1 MRLAAEAEDAA
12 EALDKE
18 AARLAIMASMDPQEQ
33 LRLYKEHVESLDD
46 EADPRGKAGRFYAL
60 TRAAEEIDLT
70 LSPPLHGA
78 QTIEGWPPLSLPLP
92 PRGTV
97 SRTAVKS
104 TKAAAPAK
112 KKSSAAKPAAKP
124 TPVSAAEPAPPAA
137 KPAAAPKPAAEPA
150 APPVFLPSWG
160 HGINKKTMKSEL
172 ANRLVPQGPH
182 SSRSKIVET
191 TVLSPVFRVFSLFRL
206 GVCLLMSV
214 CSPPRRTSFW
224 TLQ

>member
-1 MRLAAEAEDAA
+1 MIPWQTPSFHPLSFSLADRGFPTPPKLEKDGRRLAAEAEDAA

-112 KKSSAAKPAAKP
+112 KNPSRPSRRPSP
-124 TPVSAAEPAPPAA
+124 RPCRRPSRRPQPLNP
-137 KPAAAPKPAAEPA
+137 
-150 APPVFLPSWG
+150 LP
-160 HGINKKTMKSEL
+160 
-172 ANRLVPQGPH
+172 RP
-182 SSRSKIVET
+182 SRRPS
-191 TVLSPVFRVFSLFRL
+191 
-206 GVCLLMSV
+206 
-214 CSPPRRTSFW
+214 PRRRLSSFHRGA
-224 TLQ
+224 TASTRRR